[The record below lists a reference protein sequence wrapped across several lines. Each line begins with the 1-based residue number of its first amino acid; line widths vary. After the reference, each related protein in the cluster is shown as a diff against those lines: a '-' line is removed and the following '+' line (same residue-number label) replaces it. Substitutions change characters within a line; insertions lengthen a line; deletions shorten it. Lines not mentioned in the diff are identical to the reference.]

1 MIPLLYRG
9 SVKDLMGPVYVTRP
23 TQVASSVAAQVSG
36 QLEQSAAVVTS
47 QAPAGIRSRV
57 NAVIFDYSDAFSV
70 FDWGRLPDLLPRKGE
85 ALATLAAEIFEKLEK
100 PETWREFSRSPEAL
114 ALRKANRFGAV
125 FNEIGEELQKVGLR
139 THYLG
144 VLESADGP
152 AEVLPKKLSE
162 VRTPIRR
169 MVVQQVSA
177 VKPHLTS
184 VLGRSLPDYYPTRTS
199 PLPRLVPLEV
209 VFRLSC
215 PEGSSLLDRVSRDPG
230 YLASL
235 GFPEIQDAQINSS
248 TRWDFPILELF
259 TKLETTDRPVP
270 LPEALAISGLSAGQ
284 LQEVLLKTA
293 WVAGLLKYG
302 CAKLGLELADGKMEW
317 ALGEDG
323 KCFLVDAI
331 GPDELRILKDGI
343 QLSKEFLRGFY
354 KTSAWYESVEK
365 AKVQA
370 RKVGA
375 HDWKK
380 WVPEAPPALSA
391 QYRELA
397 IQVYLSLTN
406 ELSGRKWFADASGLK
421 HVIEEL
427 KSLKAGNLAA
437 GNFKPGSSK

>member
-9 SVKDLMGPVYVTRP
+9 SVKDLMGPVRVRSSNP
-23 TQVASSVAAQVSG
+23 SSPAETQGV
-36 QLEQSAAVVTS
+36 L
-47 QAPAGIRSRV
+47 
-57 NAVIFDYSDAFSV
+57 FDYSDAFSV
-70 FDWGRLPDLLPRKGE
+70 FDWGRLVDLLPRKGE

-125 FNEIGEELQKVGLR
+125 FNEIGEELQTAGLR

-144 VLESADGP
+144 VLET
-152 AEVLPKKLSE
+152 LPSDVAAVQAAGFKKLSD
-162 VRTPIRR
+162 VHAPIRR
-169 MVVQQVSA
+169 LAVKQVSA
-177 VKPHLTS
+177 VKPNLTS

-199 PLPRLVPLEV
+199 ALPRLVPLEV
-209 VFRLSC
+209 VFRMSC
-215 PEGSSLLDRVSRDPG
+215 PEGSSLIERVNRDPG
-230 YLASL
+230 YMASL
-235 GFPEIQDAQINSS
+235 GFPDAQVNSHS
-248 TRWDFPILELF
+248 KWDFPVLELF
-259 TKLETTDRPVP
+259 TKLETTDRPVS
-270 LPEALAISGLSAGQ
+270 LAEALAISGLSAVQ

-293 WVAGLLKYG
+293 WVAGLLKFW
-302 CAKLGLELADGKMEW
+302 CNKLGLELADGKLEW

-365 AKVQA
+365 AKLQA
-370 RKVGA
+370 KKVGS

-380 WVPEAPPALSA
+380 WVTEVPPPLTP
-391 QYRELA
+391 QYRDLA

-406 ELSGRKWFADASGLK
+406 ELSGRRWFADASGLK

-427 KSLKAGNLAA
+427 KLLKAGSA
-437 GNFKPGSSK
+437 K

>member
-9 SVKDLMGPVYVTRP
+9 SVKDLMGPVQITP
-23 TQVASSVAAQVSG
+23 QTQG
-36 QLEQSAAVVTS
+36 L
-47 QAPAGIRSRV
+47 
-57 NAVIFDYSDAFSV
+57 IFDYSDAFSV
-70 FDWGRLPDLLPRKGE
+70 FDWGRLTDLLPRKGE
-85 ALATLAAEIFEKLEK
+85 ALAVLAAEIFEKLEK

-114 ALRKANRFGAV
+114 ALRKGNRFGAV
-125 FNEIGEELQKVGLR
+125 FNEIGEELQAGGLR

-144 VLESADGP
+144 VLDGP
-152 AEVLPKKLSE
+152 SAQSGTQPAIRAQKLAEVHA
-162 VRTPIRR
+162 PIRR
-169 MVVQQVSA
+169 LVVRQVSA

-215 PEGSSLLDRVSRDPG
+215 PEGSSLFERVSRDPG
-230 YLASL
+230 YMASL
-235 GFPEIQDAQINSS
+235 GFPDAQVDGNV
-248 TRWDFPILELF
+248 RWDFPVLELF
-259 TKLETTDRPVP
+259 TKLESSDRPVS

-293 WVAGLLKYG
+293 WVAGLLKYW
-302 CAKLGLELADGKMEW
+302 CAKLGLELADGKLEW

-354 KTSAWYESVEK
+354 RPSAWYESVEK
-365 AKVQA
+365 AKAQA
-370 RKVGA
+370 KRVGA
-375 HDWKK
+375 SDWKK
-380 WVPEAPPALSA
+380 WVPEAPPTLSS

-397 IQVYLSLTN
+397 IQVYLSLAN
-406 ELSGRKWFADASGLK
+406 ELSGRKWFADAFGLK
-421 HVIEEL
+421 HVVEEL
-427 KSLKAGNLAA
+427 KILKAGSN
-437 GNFKPGSSK
+437 SK

>member
-9 SVKDLMGPVYVTRP
+9 SVKDLMGPLPVMN
-23 TQVASSVAAQVSG
+23 
-36 QLEQSAAVVTS
+36 SA
-47 QAPAGIRSRV
+47 I

-100 PETWREFSRSPEAL
+100 PETWRDFSRSPEAL

-125 FNEIGEELQKVGLR
+125 FNEIGEELQKFGLR

-144 VLESADGP
+144 VLESGDAHTESR
-152 AEVLPKKLSE
+152 AEARPKKLSE
-162 VRTPIRR
+162 VHTPVRR
-169 MVVQQVSA
+169 LVVQQVSA
-177 VKPHLTS
+177 VKPNLTS

-215 PEGSSLLDRVSRDPG
+215 PEGSSLLERVSRDPG

-235 GFPEIQDAQINSS
+235 GFPGSFPGEQVDSS

-259 TKLETTDRPVP
+259 TKLESTDRPVS

-293 WVAGLLKYG
+293 WVAGLLKYWF
-302 CAKLGLELADGKMEW
+302 AKLGLELADGKLEW
-317 ALGEDG
+317 ALGVDG

-331 GPDELRILKDGI
+331 GPDELRILKDGV

-354 KTSAWYESVEK
+354 KPSAWYESVEK
-365 AKVQA
+365 AKAQA

-380 WVPEAPPALSA
+380 WVPEAPPALST

-427 KSLKAGNLAA
+427 KSLKVELKSLKAEPKSSDAG
-437 GNFKPGSSK
+437 STT